1 MTNQEKIEEVKGR
14 LTQLVNIYNKNAE
27 SQTAL
32 LREITELQGGLKVL
46 TELQASIKT
55 LQELQEP
62 VAESEVVTE

>member
-1 MTNQEKIEEVKGR
+1 MAPT
-14 LTQLVNIYNKNAE
+14 
-27 SQTAL
+27 
-32 LREITELQGGLKVL
+32 ITEKLEALTTEIQQVADEHNKALEDKNRLFVKF